1 MFSLKKDAVWN
12 FGQIQCLCPFWP
24 VNQKVIRRFATNQI
38 QPSLVELAEFV
49 AHSSVEAKTEH

>member
-1 MFSLKKDAVWN
+1 MYSMEFWTDSVLVPN
-12 FGQIQCLCPFWP
+12 CPFWP

-49 AHSSVEAKTEH
+49 AHSSVEAKTVN